1 MSAFMPK
8 LASAWEEEGV
18 SAGWPSLARLPCTYE
33 GLGDAPIGSILIR

>member
-18 SAGWPSLARLPCTYE
+18 SAGWPSLARLYE

>member
-18 SAGWPSLARLPCTYE
+18 SAGAYLSAGDYE
-33 GLGDAPIGSILIR
+33 GNLHIWKG